1 HQSGE
6 TRAVLRLDPPGLGH
20 LSIQVGLN
28 TQNQVNVTFAPSNAA
43 AAQVLQTAL
52 PGLGSALAQSGLSL
66 GQAQVGGQFMQQN
79 SQQQPQNGHAP
90 PRPAALSQPSQ
101 NNETATPGISA
112 YA

>member
-1 HQSGE
+1 
-6 TRAVLRLDPPGLGH
+6 VLRLDPPGLGH

-43 AAQVLQTAL
+43 AAQALQTAL
-52 PGLGSALAQSGLSL
+52 PGLGSAMAQSGLSL

-79 SQQQPQNGHAP
+79 SQQQQPQNGHAP

-101 NNETATPGISA
+101 NSETAMPGISA